1 MRVKK
6 TIWIFFMAML
16 FATLVLIVNSRIQLS
31 GEVIL
36 GGAEDAFVKVD
47 NLKQPFDDFG
57 SYGKNLDGLDYPNI
71 DITDWQYILI
81 NGENPS
87 TTFEPRVKEIRNS
100 GMYFAAD
107 ALANLNNLISAAK
120 EAGFTPYINCAY
132 RAYSAQ
138 QFAFTSK
145 ANQLTWDD
153 TYTYE
158 EAEEIAKSIIAYPGT
173 SDHQTGLGIDILD
186 KQYNELDYSK
196 MDKEFFAWMDEHCA
210 EFGFIKRYPSSRK
223 DVTGWDEPWHYR
235 YVGIEAATFIMENNL
250 TLEEFVAHYR

>member
-6 TIWIFFMAML
+6 TIWIFFMTML

-47 NLKQPFDDFG
+47 NLKQPLDEFG
-57 SYGKNLDGLDYPNI
+57 LYGKNLEGLDYPDI
-71 DITDWQYILI
+71 DITDWQYVLI
-81 NGENPS
+81 NSENPS
-87 TTFEPRVKEIRNS
+87 TTFEPKVKEYKNS
-100 GMYFAAD
+100 GVYFASD
-107 ALANLNNLISAAK
+107 AIANLNNLISAAK

-132 RAYSAQ
+132 RDYSSQ

-158 EAEEIAKSIIAYPGT
+158 EAVEITKSIIAYPGT

-186 KQYNELDYSK
+186 KQYYELDYSK

-210 EFGFIKRYPSSRK
+210 EFGFIKRYPGSKK

-235 YVGIEAATFIMENNL
+235 YVGVEAAAFIMENNL